1 MQYLED
7 ELGEHEGWYDYNSLS
22 NAAHNV
28 IKIAMNG
35 NSFATFKHELAHH
48 YIRMF
53 WGTPLIQ
60 NALGAVYKEGMT
72 MQELEEALVDEITS
86 RTGVLFNDD
95 VEQKTF
101 YTKFWEKFSEMLAK
115 AFNIKNKTY
124 KEMLLNNT
132 AKAYM
137 LNEQQKANPKYK
149 EKF

>member
-1 MQYLED
+1 
-7 ELGEHEGWYDYNSLS
+7 
-22 NAAHNV
+22 
-28 IKIAMNG
+28 
-35 NSFATFKHELAHH
+35 
-48 YIRMF
+48 
-53 WGTPLIQ
+53 
-60 NALGAVYKEGMT
+60 

-86 RTGVLFNDD
+86 RTSVLFNDD